1 MKRHLFLVLLLSIIL
16 VACSADDTEQNSEKD
31 AQIEKQ
37 DDIAQVEEKDKTEEN
52 VDNKELEEEYNP
64 FFAIGNIT
72 LNKRDIVLH
81 EVENGK
87 VILVGEKLQNGSAK
101 IAVRFT
107 GNLQRVW
114 KNIEPSLKI
123 ITDDGNDFSNFSTE
137 TRMAE
142 DGLYILYN
150 FSDVTGKSIARIDF
164 SINKKNKDVEVQ
176 KFVLE
181 ETNQTMEVPGL
192 IQYISSPKEL
202 PVLKDSY
209 KTIAFKEITYGD
221 HALKVKADVTYN
233 EDVKLKATNAYLYN
247 PFTEESYKSK
257 IENEYFA
264 GIPKEIN
271 LKFDV
276 GFISQHSPYVHL
288 MLLDRKI
295 NLSLFSGKSYE
306 NEMKIV
312 SLPNENVT
320 DQLFTNLLNAPSIG
334 VQVPSESG
342 LTDILGNT
350 YYNAKSIMVP
360 SDYTGA
366 LYRDQQLVKL
376 YSDEF
381 STFTATLS
389 IKHDNRFVNQD
400 IKVYFVADDLKFG
413 DNGKLLEPDFSGTIL
428 KELTLTPNEIQ
439 EVTFETKGSSVIH
452 IISARTES
460 AVGYADI
467 IIADGKFNK

>member
-1 MKRHLFLVLLLSIIL
+1 
-16 VACSADDTEQNSEKD
+16 
-31 AQIEKQ
+31 
-37 DDIAQVEEKDKTEEN
+37 
-52 VDNKELEEEYNP
+52 
-64 FFAIGNIT
+64 
-72 LNKRDIVLH
+72 
-81 EVENGK
+81 
-87 VILVGEKLQNGSAK
+87 
-101 IAVRFT
+101 
-107 GNLQRVW
+107 
-114 KNIEPSLKI
+114 
-123 ITDDGNDFSNFSTE
+123 
-137 TRMAE
+137 
-142 DGLYILYN
+142 
-150 FSDVTGKSIARIDF
+150 
-164 SINKKNKDVEVQ
+164 
-176 KFVLE
+176 
-181 ETNQTMEVPGL
+181 
-192 IQYISSPKEL
+192 
-202 PVLKDSY
+202 
-209 KTIAFKEITYGD
+209 
-221 HALKVKADVTYN
+221 
-233 EDVKLKATNAYLYN
+233 
-247 PFTEESYKSK
+247 
-257 IENEYFA
+257 YFA

-376 YSDEF
+376 YSDGF

-413 DNGKLLEPDFSGTIL
+413 DNGKLLEPDFSGSIL

>member
-1 MKRHLFLVLLLSIIL
+1 IIL
-16 VACSADDTEQNSEKD
+16 VACSADDTEQNSERD

-64 FFAIGNIT
+64 FFAIGNVT

-107 GNLQRVW
+107 GNLQSVW

-123 ITDDGNDFSNFSTE
+123 ITDDGN
-137 TRMAE
+137 
-142 DGLYILYN
+142 
-150 FSDVTGKSIARIDF
+150 DF

-181 ETNQTMEVPGL
+181 ETNQTMEVSGL

-312 SLPNENVT
+312 SLPNESVT

-366 LYRDQQLVKL
+366 LYRDQQLVK
-376 YSDEF
+376 
-381 STFTATLS
+381 
-389 IKHDNRFVNQD
+389 
-400 IKVYFVADDLKFG
+400 
-413 DNGKLLEPDFSGTIL
+413 
-428 KELTLTPNEIQ
+428 
-439 EVTFETKGSSVIH
+439 
-452 IISARTES
+452 
-460 AVGYADI
+460 
-467 IIADGKFNK
+467 

>member
-31 AQIEKQ
+31 AQMEKQ
-37 DDIAQVEEKDKTEEN
+37 DDIAQVDEKDKTVEN

-342 LTDILGNT
+342 LT
-350 YYNAKSIMVP
+350 
-360 SDYTGA
+360 
-366 LYRDQQLVKL
+366 
-376 YSDEF
+376 
-381 STFTATLS
+381 
-389 IKHDNRFVNQD
+389 
-400 IKVYFVADDLKFG
+400 
-413 DNGKLLEPDFSGTIL
+413 
-428 KELTLTPNEIQ
+428 
-439 EVTFETKGSSVIH
+439 
-452 IISARTES
+452 
-460 AVGYADI
+460 
-467 IIADGKFNK
+467 